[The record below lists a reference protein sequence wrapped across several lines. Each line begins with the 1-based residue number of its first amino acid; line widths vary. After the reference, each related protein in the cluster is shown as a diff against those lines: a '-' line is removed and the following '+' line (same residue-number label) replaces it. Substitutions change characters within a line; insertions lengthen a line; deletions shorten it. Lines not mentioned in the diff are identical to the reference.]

1 MTAEVDYVPLIQ
13 ILPVSG
19 YKQNLNVLVG
29 LGAFRTFNL
38 YNLGVLEK
46 VTPIMTDR
54 SIANRGSVFGLGPV
68 FSNNTTFKS
77 TCVAYGP
84 QYLREL
90 EF

>member
-1 MTAEVDYVPLIQ
+1 M
-13 ILPVSG
+13 
-19 YKQNLNVLVG
+19 LVG

-46 VTPIMTDR
+46 VTPIMTEKP
-54 SIANRGSVFGLGPV
+54 IANRGSVFGLGAI
-68 FSNNTTFKS
+68 FNNNATFKS